1 LDPATEAAVLAA
13 SDRLAGR
20 GTDGAGPRRRR
31 TTVLVAHRLATAAR
45 ADRIVVLADGRVVE
59 QGSHPE
65 LLAQNGRYAAFWRAG
80 NGELDEPT
88 AEVSRS
94 AAELDKPE
102 ASATS
107 RR

>member
-1 LDPATEAAVLAA
+1 
-13 SDRLAGR
+13 
-20 GTDGAGPRRRR
+20 
-31 TTVLVAHRLATAAR
+31 
-45 ADRIVVLADGRVVE
+45 VVLADGRVVE